1 MPIAIKNSII
11 DISSEETTKELAK
24 ELSNYLKG
32 GEIIFLYGE
41 MGVGKT
47 TFVKYLIN
55 QFQIKKNLQT
65 TEVTSPTFNLLNEY
79 EIDDFRIKH
88 YDLFRLKDKSELKNL
103 DLFENDKS
111 TITFIEWPQLINKEK
126 LNKTINLIF
135 NYENELNNRSVKID
149 GLDWSLNMKLSKDF
163 KEIKGDASIRKF
175 YRNTKKNS
183 IIVFANIEKIKNLLI
198 YDSINKILIK
208 NNIIAPKL
216 LSQNYRNNYIEIQ
229 DLGNK
234 TIFQTFTKNKK
245 NHYLILKKV
254 INVLNKIQ
262 KIKDKKIKNFKNK
275 LHKIKNYNNKVLF
288 DETKL
293 FNDWYVPKKLNKK
306 KIHLFKYKF
315 NKEIKLLLSKLNFKN
330 DTFVHRDFHVS
341 NLIINS
347 KNQIGLID
355 NQDALIGNRAY
366 DLASLIDDV
375 RYKTSD
381 SLKDKTYSYYLKTN
395 KKINK
400 KKFKNDFDI
409 LSVLRNLKIIGI
421 FTRLAARDKKKK
433 YLKLIPYAWKM
444 IDSRMSKNKD
454 LYNLK
459 LLLASSFP
467 KFITKLDEN

>member
-1 MPIAIKNSII
+1 
-11 DISSEETTKELAK
+11 
-24 ELSNYLKG
+24 
-32 GEIIFLYGE
+32 
-41 MGVGKT
+41 
-47 TFVKYLIN
+47 
-55 QFQIKKNLQT
+55 
-65 TEVTSPTFNLLNEY
+65 
-79 EIDDFRIKH
+79 
-88 YDLFRLKDKSELKNL
+88 
-103 DLFENDKS
+103 
-111 TITFIEWPQLINKEK
+111 
-126 LNKTINLIF
+126 
-135 NYENELNNRSVKID
+135 
-149 GLDWSLNMKLSKDF
+149 MKFSKDF

-234 TIFQTFTKNKK
+234 TIYQTFIKNKK

-262 KIKDKKIKNFKNK
+262 KIKDKKVKNFNNK
-275 LHKIKNYNNKVLF
+275 LYKIKNYNNKVLF
-288 DETKL
+288 DEAKL
-293 FNDWYVPKKLNKK
+293 FSDWYVPKKLNKK
-306 KIHLFKYKF
+306 KIYLFKDKF

-330 DTFVHRDFHVS
+330 ETFVHRDFHVS

-375 RYKTSD
+375 RYKTSN
-381 SLKDKTYSYYLKTN
+381 SLKDKVYNYYLKTN
-395 KKINK
+395 RNIHP

-421 FTRLAARDKKKK
+421 FMRLAERDKKKK

-444 IDSRMSKNKD
+444 IDYRMNKNKE

-459 LLLASSFP
+459 LLLASGFP
-467 KFITKLDEN
+467 KFITNLDEN

>member
-1 MPIAIKNSII
+1 
-11 DISSEETTKELAK
+11 
-24 ELSNYLKG
+24 
-32 GEIIFLYGE
+32 
-41 MGVGKT
+41 
-47 TFVKYLIN
+47 
-55 QFQIKKNLQT
+55 
-65 TEVTSPTFNLLNEY
+65 
-79 EIDDFRIKH
+79 
-88 YDLFRLKDKSELKNL
+88 
-103 DLFENDKS
+103 
-111 TITFIEWPQLINKEK
+111 
-126 LNKTINLIF
+126 
-135 NYENELNNRSVKID
+135 
-149 GLDWSLNMKLSKDF
+149 MKFSKDF
-163 KEIKGDASIRKF
+163 KKIKGDASIRKF

-234 TIFQTFTKNKK
+234 TIYQTFIKNKK
-245 NHYLILKKV
+245 DHYLILKKV

-262 KIKDKKIKNFKNK
+262 KIKDKKVKNFNNK
-275 LHKIKNYNNKVLF
+275 LYKIKNYNNKVLF

-306 KIHLFKYKF
+306 KIYLFKDKF
-315 NKEIKLLLSKLNFKN
+315 NKEIKILLSKLKFKN
-330 DTFVHRDFHVS
+330 NTFVHRDFHVS

-375 RYKTSD
+375 RYKTSN
-381 SLKDKTYSYYLKTN
+381 SLKDKVYNYYLKTN
-395 KKINK
+395 KNIHA

-421 FTRLAARDKKKK
+421 FMRLAERDKKKK

-444 IDSRMSKNKD
+444 IDNRMNKNQE

-459 LLLASSFP
+459 LLLASGFP
-467 KFITKLDEN
+467 KFITNLDEN

>member
-1 MPIAIKNSII
+1 
-11 DISSEETTKELAK
+11 
-24 ELSNYLKG
+24 
-32 GEIIFLYGE
+32 
-41 MGVGKT
+41 
-47 TFVKYLIN
+47 
-55 QFQIKKNLQT
+55 
-65 TEVTSPTFNLLNEY
+65 
-79 EIDDFRIKH
+79 
-88 YDLFRLKDKSELKNL
+88 
-103 DLFENDKS
+103 
-111 TITFIEWPQLINKEK
+111 
-126 LNKTINLIF
+126 
-135 NYENELNNRSVKID
+135 
-149 GLDWSLNMKLSKDF
+149 MKFSKDF
-163 KEIKGDASIRKF
+163 KKIKGDASIRKF

-216 LSQNYRNNYIEIQ
+216 LGQNYRNNYIEIQ

-234 TIFQTFTKNKK
+234 TIYQTFVKNKK

-262 KIKDKKIKNFKNK
+262 KIKDKKVKNFNNK
-275 LHKIKNYNNKVLF
+275 LYNIKNYNNKVLF

-306 KIHLFKYKF
+306 KIYLFKDKF
-315 NKEIKLLLSKLNFKN
+315 NKEIKLLLSKLKFKN
-330 DTFVHRDFHVS
+330 NTFVHRDFHVS

-375 RYKTSD
+375 RYKTSN
-381 SLKDKTYSYYLKTN
+381 SLKDKVYNYYLKTN
-395 KKINK
+395 KNIHA

-421 FTRLAARDKKKK
+421 FTRLAERDKKKK

-444 IDSRMSKNKD
+444 IDNRMNKNKE

-459 LLLASSFP
+459 LLLASGFP
-467 KFITKLDEN
+467 KLITNLDEN